1 MSAAVSWLM
10 ELNVNLGRESD
21 FRSLMEEM
29 VSAAEASE
37 PGTLLYEWHHNAD
50 GTLCHIHERYADSEA
65 ALAHLRAF
73 QERFANRFLGVLAPT
88 RFVVYG
94 EPTDELK
101 EAMKGFLPF
110 YMFRS
115 GGFRR

>member
-1 MSAAVSWLM
+1 MSAAVSWLL
-10 ELNVNLGRESD
+10 ELNVNLGRETE

-29 VSAAEASE
+29 VASAQANE
-37 PGTLLYEWHHNAD
+37 PGTLLYEWHSNVD
-50 GTLCHIHERYADSEA
+50 GTLCHLHERYADSEA
-65 ALAHLRAF
+65 ALAHLKTFR
-73 QERFANRFLGVLAPT
+73 EKFAARFLEVLAPT

-101 EAMKGFLPF
+101 EALAGFLPF
-110 YMFRS
+110 YTHRG